1 MKTLLITTALLIS
14 ATSASA
20 FTCKNTVTADAHGV
34 ITYTASQCGN
44 QAPAS
49 ADTLAMIT
57 YIANNPPKD
66 NVEEVVSVI
75 IDDVVVLDGKYVTKT
90 KFWGDPNTP
99 KQAGKVRKEI
109 TKVIYDNGVLIAH
122 RTITKTK
129 RNGDVRRSVDNHLTQ
144 TAFKVTLGGDK
155 KPQDYQAIGTRTVAG
170 TGDWVTTKPTVTK

>member
-1 MKTLLITTALLIS
+1 MKTLLITTALIIS

-20 FTCKNTVTADAHGV
+20 YTCKNTVTADASGV
-34 ITYTASQCGN
+34 ITYTSSQCGN

-49 ADTLAMIT
+49 ADTLAMVS
-57 YIANNPPKD
+57 YIANNPSKD
-66 NVEEVVSVI
+66 KVD
-75 IDDVVVLDGKYVTKT
+75 DDVVVLDGKYVTKT

-144 TAFKVTLGGDK
+144 TSFKVTLGGDK